1 MDLNQEQDSST
12 QQQLIDIMKLML
24 EEKKEEADL
33 EDIIYFL
40 KNTAERASRY
50 CNLLV
55 IDSSA
60 RLTNIFFDIG
70 RANK

>member
-1 MDLNQEQDSST
+1 MDLNENQDSST

-40 KNTAERASRY
+40 KNTAERASR
-50 CNLLV
+50 
-55 IDSSA
+55 
-60 RLTNIFFDIG
+60 
-70 RANK
+70 